1 VRRNG
6 GPDSKLALARY
17 RRLAAGYDA
26 TARREM
32 PRRLRCI
39 DKLALRPGDVVL
51 DAGCGTG
58 LSFAPLRERVG
69 NGGRVVGV
77 ELSPEMARIAR
88 ERIRK
93 AGWNNVEV
101 VVADLTRV
109 PLAPPLLDCPP
120 FNALL
125 FHYTHD
131 LLQSESALANVF
143 ARARP
148 GARVAAAGL
157 KKTHPLLFPL
167 NWSVLWRGW
176 RYRTTDA
183 GLREPWRYLKRWVP
197 DFRWER
203 YLLDT
208 AYIGWGTYTA
218 APEPAGPAV
227 ASAAHEN
234 SRIQPADARFAQ
246 NAGIPSPAGPTR

>member
-1 VRRNG
+1 MRRNDR
-6 GPDSKLALARY
+6 PSPQLVLKRY
-17 RRLAAGYDA
+17 RHLAAGYDA
-26 TARREM
+26 TAQRQM

-51 DAGCGTG
+51 DVGCGTG

-69 NGGRVVGV
+69 SDGRVVGV

-88 ERIRK
+88 ERVRQ
-93 AGWNNVEV
+93 ARWANVDV
-101 VVADLTRV
+101 VIADLSRV
-109 PLAPPLLDCPP
+109 SLAPPLLDCPP
-120 FNALL
+120 FDALL

-143 ARARP
+143 ARAAP

-157 KKTHPLLFPL
+157 KTTHPLLWPL
-167 NWSVLWRGW
+167 NCWVRWRGW

-183 GLREPWRYLKRWVP
+183 GLREPWRHLERWVP
-197 DFRWER
+197 DFRWEP

-208 AYIGWGTYTA
+208 AYVGCGTVR
-218 APEPAGPAV
+218 PSG
-227 ASAAHEN
+227 
-234 SRIQPADARFAQ
+234 RAQ
-246 NAGIPSPAGPTR
+246 

>member
-1 VRRNG
+1 MRRNG
-6 GPDSKLALARY
+6 RPSSQLALARY

-26 TARREM
+26 TAQREM

-39 DKLALRPGDVVL
+39 DKLALRPGEVVL

-69 NGGRVVGV
+69 DGGRVVGV
-77 ELSPEMARIAR
+77 ELSPEMARIAQQ
-88 ERIRK
+88 RIRQ
-93 AGWNNVEV
+93 ACWSNVEV
-101 VVADLTRV
+101 VVADLSRV
-109 PLAPPLLDCPP
+109 ALAPPLLDCPP
-120 FNALL
+120 FDALL

-148 GARVAAAGL
+148 GARVAVAGL
-157 KKTHPLLFPL
+157 KKTHPLLVPL

-176 RYRTTDA
+176 RYRTTEA
-183 GLREPWRYLKRWVP
+183 GLREPWRHLVRWVP
-197 DFRWER
+197 DFRWES

-208 AYIGWGTYTA
+208 AYIGWGTCAASPGRPAAA
-218 APEPAGPAV
+218 APG
-227 ASAAHEN
+227 
-234 SRIQPADARFAQ
+234 
-246 NAGIPSPAGPTR
+246 

>member
-1 VRRNG
+1 MRRNG
-6 GPDSKLALARY
+6 RPDSKLALQRY

-26 TARREM
+26 TAQREM

-51 DAGCGTG
+51 DVGCGTG

-69 NGGRVVGV
+69 GGGRVVGV
-77 ELSPEMARIAR
+77 ELSPEMARIAQQR
-88 ERIRK
+88 VRQARWE
-93 AGWNNVEV
+93 NVDV
-101 VVADLTRV
+101 VVADLSRI

-120 FNALL
+120 FDALL

-148 GARVAAAGL
+148 GARVAVAGL

-176 RYRTTDA
+176 RYRTTEA
-183 GLREPWRYLKRWVP
+183 GLREPWRHLTRWVP

-203 YLLDT
+203 HLLDT
-208 AYIGWGTYTA
+208 AYIGWGTVRA
-218 APEPAGPAV
+218 AD
-227 ASAAHEN
+227 
-234 SRIQPADARFAQ
+234 RAQ
-246 NAGIPSPAGPTR
+246 

>member
-1 VRRNG
+1 MRRNG
-6 GPDSKLALARY
+6 RPDSKLALARY

-26 TARREM
+26 TAQREM

-39 DKLALRPGDVVL
+39 GKLALQPGDVVL

-69 NGGRVVGV
+69 DSGRVVGV
-77 ELSPEMARIAR
+77 ELSPDMARIAR
-88 ERIRK
+88 ERVRQ
-93 AGWNNVEV
+93 AGWDNVEV

-120 FNALL
+120 FDALL

-167 NWSVLWRGW
+167 NWSVLLRGW
-176 RYRTTDA
+176 RYRTTEA

-203 YLLDT
+203 HLLDT
-208 AYIGWGTYTA
+208 AYIGWGTYG
-218 APEPAGPAV
+218 APPDRAGPAV

-234 SRIQPADARFAQ
+234 SRIRPADAQRAQ
-246 NAGIPSPAGPTR
+246 NPGIPSPAGPPR